1 MFGIVV
7 VSHGGLG
14 EQFVAAAE
22 HILGPQGQLSAISIT
37 DGEDLDASRERLR
50 QAIKDV
56 NTGHG
61 VVMLTDMFGG
71 TPSNLAISLLEESHC
86 EVVAGVNLPM
96 IIKLL
101 QIRAQTPLT
110 EAVLQAQDS
119 GRKYI
124 HVASKL
130 LKAHG

>member
-7 VSHGGLG
+7 VSHGRLS
-14 EQFVAAAE
+14 EEFVAAAE
-22 HILGPQGQLSAISIT
+22 HILGTQEAFRAISVV
-37 DGEDLDASRERLR
+37 DGEDLDAIRARLR
-50 QAIKDV
+50 QTLNDI
-56 NTGHG
+56 NQGHG

-71 TPSNLAISLLEESHC
+71 TPSNLAISLLEEAQY

-101 QIRAQTPLT
+101 QIRGTTPLT
-110 EAVLQAQDS
+110 EAVLQAQEA